1 MSKLEV
7 EYDYDTD
14 NEQLTHSHNML
25 LRELFQAIEFFVKED
40 PLKLVENVRL
50 WVAQL
55 WTNATSKFSNHWS
68 PTLVSHLS
76 YITVW
81 FGLTGGCSEMDV
93 TSNEELTL

>member
-1 MSKLEV
+1 MFEFPIHKESAINFANNPVITGFDMSKLEV

-50 WVAQL
+50 
-55 WTNATSKFSNHWS
+55 
-68 PTLVSHLS
+68 
-76 YITVW
+76 
-81 FGLTGGCSEMDV
+81 
-93 TSNEELTL
+93 

>member
-50 WVAQL
+50 
-55 WTNATSKFSNHWS
+55 
-68 PTLVSHLS
+68 
-76 YITVW
+76 
-81 FGLTGGCSEMDV
+81 
-93 TSNEELTL
+93 